1 MNAPL
6 LTRRE
11 AVARLAL
18 AMGVPLLGLDAFVRG
33 APPEGRGSDPAY
45 SPEDLM
51 LMDEVGDTIIPAT
64 DTPGA
69 KATGIGAFM
78 AMMVRDCCDDRQQA
92 AFRAGLAAI
101 DAAAKA
107 RFGTGF
113 VAASPAQRTELLA
126 DLDRQ
131 ARGPQA
137 QDPAAHAGF
146 RLIKQLTLVGYFT
159 SEIGATKALRYV
171 ESPGSLDGNVP
182 YKAGERAWFT
192 PTSSEL

>member
-11 AVARLAL
+11 AVARLAM
-18 AMGVPLLGLDAFVRG
+18 AMGVPLLGLDAFLRG
-33 APPEGRGSDPAY
+33 APLEGKVSDPAF
-45 SPEDLM
+45 SAADLA
-51 LMDEVGDTIIPAT
+51 LLDEVGDTIIPAT

-69 KATGIGAFM
+69 KAVGIGAFM
-78 AMMVRDCCDDRQQA
+78 AMMVRDCCDDRQHA
-92 AFRAGLAAI
+92 AFLAGLAAI
-101 DAAAKA
+101 DAAARA

-126 DLDRQ
+126 DLDRA

-137 QDPAAHAGF
+137 HDPAQDGF

-182 YKAGERAWFT
+182 YRAGERAWFT
-192 PTSSEL
+192 PTSAEL